1 LSSRTPPAT
10 GGSLKRQTPHHNL
23 TPNPE
28 LQVFKDRTGGL
39 SMKMIVK
46 NAKDAGNPVP
56 KNDSGEEMCVTFH
69 CMAVCNNNCSR
80 RWDHNTLMR
89 AQRSNCRAHTPA
101 KDTRLIAWCQA
112 AFSPA

>member
-1 LSSRTPPAT
+1 
-10 GGSLKRQTPHHNL
+10 
-23 TPNPE
+23 
-28 LQVFKDRTGGL
+28 VFKDRTGGL

-80 RWDHNTLMR
+80 RWDHNTL
-89 AQRSNCRAHTPA
+89 TPA
-101 KDTRLIAWCQA
+101 EDARLIAWCQA